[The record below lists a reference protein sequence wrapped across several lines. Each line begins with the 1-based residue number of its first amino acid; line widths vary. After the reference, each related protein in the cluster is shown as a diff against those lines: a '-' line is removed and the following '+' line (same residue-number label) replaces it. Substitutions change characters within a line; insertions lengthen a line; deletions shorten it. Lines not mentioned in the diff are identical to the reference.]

1 MREGGGAHYAPAA
14 KMPTPPFPP
23 ATMRPRSKL
32 FPTPDDA
39 QTAFYEAFE
48 RGDLAAMMAVWA
60 ESDDVV
66 CIHPNGPRLAG
77 FETVRESWA
86 RIFAGGA
93 QLRVRTTE
101 ARSFESQTLA
111 VHTVIERVSSPGENA
126 PVTDVFATNVYEL
139 TEGGW
144 RMVLHHAMAAPAAEA
159 PAEEEAETSPHTLH

>member
-1 MREGGGAHYAPAA
+1 
-14 KMPTPPFPP
+14 
-23 ATMRPRSKL
+23 MRPRRKL

-39 QTAFYEAFE
+39 ETAFYEAFE
-48 RGDLAAMMAVWA
+48 RADIAAMMAVWA
-60 ESDDVV
+60 ESDDIV

-77 FETVRESWA
+77 FETVRESWV

-111 VHTVIERVSSPGENA
+111 VHTVIEHVAGTGENA
-126 PVTDVFATNVYEL
+126 PATDVFATNVYEL

-144 RMVLHHAMAAPAAEA
+144 RMVLHHAMAAPAAQPA
-159 PAEEEAETSPHTLH
+159 AEEEAEDSPHTLH